1 MPHSLWLAGLSRL
14 ATLRKMA
21 QNVFNI
27 GYSQHLFS
35 WNHYK
40 EKRSRTINSW
50 SSSKEIY
57 QFFCT
62 YERFSPTQAMNME
75 ITTRFKCT
83 SSIFENKSN
92 TFLVCQI
99 DKRTFFVMSSH
110 SFLSQKR
117 GKTMYVRVWLTL
129 VQRNVRSAIFR
140 LGKKEE
146 EISETLN
153 GHRQWIE

>member
-1 MPHSLWLAGLSRL
+1 MPHSLWLAWLSRL
-14 ATLRKMA
+14 AVLRKMA

-35 WNHYK
+35 WNYYE
-40 EKRSRTINSW
+40 EKRSWSPAKKYTI
-50 SSSKEIY
+50 
-57 QFFCT
+57 FF
-62 YERFSPTQAMNME
+62 ELMNVLALPNLW
-75 ITTRFKCT
+75 IWKLPLD
-83 SSIFENKSN
+83 SNAPPPYLENKSN

-99 DKRTFFVMSSH
+99 DKRA
-110 SFLSQKR
+110 FLSCRLTVSCRKKR